1 VQKVDVLKV
10 LLGRAARAHESF
22 APPSDVVFDH
32 MVNKCVEKGTGFTGC
47 TRNLHGYPEVHVNM
61 TAL

>member
-1 VQKVDVLKV
+1 MVLKGGVLEV
-10 LLGRAARAHESF
+10 LLGRDARAHESVSH
-22 APPSDVVFDH
+22 PSDVVFDH
-32 MVNKCVEKGTGFTGC
+32 MVKCVKKGTGFTGC